1 MAIISLFMSRSLLCL
16 PLVVG
21 GVLCL
26 GGAAQAQMQEEKV
39 NRILHP
45 DMNKSFDTSIQKK
58 FGSSSFNNNTNG
70 RVIEMKTVSES
81 RKFNI
86 KSFLTGKFSNDKSFW
101 MGDFKYDLGNS
112 KTLSRSFALP
122 ESFLT
127 NAAPVKRA
135 QGIDKHYDAASV
147 ATRDYRGTERNK
159 MRAHLTQQQAAQNGY
174 DGELKELKSIDDVR
188 SLLNKSK

>member
-21 GVLCL
+21 GLLCL

-86 KSFLTGKFSNDKSFW
+86 KSFLTGKFNNDKSFW

-112 KTLSRSFALP
+112 KTL
-122 ESFLT
+122 
-127 NAAPVKRA
+127 
-135 QGIDKHYDAASV
+135 
-147 ATRDYRGTERNK
+147 
-159 MRAHLTQQQAAQNGY
+159 
-174 DGELKELKSIDDVR
+174 
-188 SLLNKSK
+188 